1 MEVRIVVERDPIYWN
16 RVEKEY
22 IPIGTSTEI
31 MIHMVANLNF
41 NKTNPHVNSLVASLV
56 MF

>member
-1 MEVRIVVERDPIYWN
+1 MEVRIMVERDPIYWN
-16 RVEKEY
+16 GVEKEY

-31 MIHMVANLNF
+31 MIRMVANLNF

-56 MF
+56 VF

>member
-1 MEVRIVVERDPIYWN
+1 MVERDLVYWN
-16 RVEKEY
+16 GVEKEY

-31 MIHMVANLNF
+31 MIRMVANLNF

-56 MF
+56 VF